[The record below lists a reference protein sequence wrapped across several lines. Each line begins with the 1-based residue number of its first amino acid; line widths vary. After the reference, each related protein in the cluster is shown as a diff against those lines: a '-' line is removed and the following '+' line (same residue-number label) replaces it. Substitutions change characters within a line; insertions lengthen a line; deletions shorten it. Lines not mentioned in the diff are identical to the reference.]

1 MERTSHSYTV
11 LSVLA
16 RTKYHV
22 LYLVKDNV
30 TGISYVIKTLNDT
43 WQRDEKARDFLR
55 NQAHVEKKLKHAHI
69 CETIDV
75 LDRDNNIHVLREW
88 MKGIDLRTMLE
99 SGAGF
104 SDADLSIRWLKQMLK
119 ALIYAHAMG
128 IYHGHISPDNIFVLD
143 NGSVKLH
150 GFSQSHNAWLRAD
163 LGKPQFHPLHY
174 IAPEI
179 YKGENCSNTSDIYS
193 LGVIGYQLLTG
204 RLPWHLDNNQE
215 PLQQKPKS
223 FTRPVIDPD
232 LLGAKVPNWLY
243 TVLNKALAVDP
254 TRRFPSCSQMLQAI
268 ENETDVGYQPAQQI
282 PIPITPSRPEPPR
295 SIVPEPTDDKSS
307 DNGGEVIPPETEPEE
322 PTAET
327 IQENRERGPEPQTK
341 PSIQPSIREAEDKD
355 NASAK
360 LPIKPDISQKII
372 ISTGKDEEG
381 QELSKMKKKFVFLMI
396 LTLAITVFTAIKYFA
411 GRQDTGFSPD
421 RSVMHEQ
428 QDMLENLMPNE
439 LIAMVFVKGD
449 SAVMGSMSPDADPDE
464 FPLRQLN
471 LKSFYISKF
480 EITQR
485 QWRMI
490 FETNPSRFKDDDH
503 PVENVSFYDAV
514 EYCNQKSILDGLQ
527 PCYEIRDNEF
537 FWNFDANGY
546 RLPTEAEWEFAAKSG
561 KRYVDEPYSGSNDPD
576 QIGWYNLNSNAA
588 TNPAGSLNPNQL
600 GIHDL
605 SGNVYEWVW
614 NWYARY
620 SISTREFYSGPD
632 TGTDKVIRGG
642 SWYHDKHEMR
652 ITARNYAKPFIKTN
666 YIGFRVVRNA
676 K

>member
-43 WQRDEKARDFLR
+43 WQRDENAKDFLR

-69 CETIDV
+69 CETIDF

-99 SGAGF
+99 SDAGF
-104 SDADLSIRWLKQMLK
+104 PDTDLSIRWLKQILK

-128 IYHGHISPDNIFVLD
+128 IYHGHINPDGIFVLD
-143 NGSVKLH
+143 DGSVKLH
-150 GFSQSHNAWLRAD
+150 GFAQSHNAWLRAD

-179 YKGENCSNTSDIYS
+179 YNGENCSNTSDIYS

-215 PLQQKPKS
+215 PLQQKPLS

-232 LLGAKVPNWLY
+232 LIGAKVPNWLY

-254 TRRFPSCSQMLQAI
+254 ARRFPSCSQMLKAI
-268 ENETDVGYQPAQQI
+268 DNETDVGYQPTLQI
-282 PIPITPSRPEPPR
+282 PAPITTSRPEPPR
-295 SIVPEPTDDKSS
+295 SIVPDPAEDKIFDS
-307 DNGGEVIPPETEPEE
+307 GGEVIQPETEPEE

-327 IQENRERGPEPQTK
+327 MPEYTEIERESRSK
-341 PSIQPSIREAEDKD
+341 PSNQPFIREAEDE
-355 NASAK
+355 NYASVK
-360 LPIKPDISQKII
+360 PHIKPDSHRRITISI
-372 ISTGKDEEG
+372 GKDEEG
-381 QELSKMKKKFVFLMI
+381 QELSKMKKKFMILMI
-396 LTLAITVFTAIKYFA
+396 LSLAILVFIAVKYFA
-411 GRQDTGFSPD
+411 GRQEKGLSPD
-421 RSVMHEQ
+421 RSVKHEQ
-428 QDMLENLMPNE
+428 QDMREDLMPNE

-449 SAVMGSMSPDADPDE
+449 TAVVGSMSPDADPDE

-485 QWRMI
+485 QWRMV
-490 FETNPSRFKDDDH
+490 FETNPARFKDDDR

-514 EYCNQKSILDGLQ
+514 EFCNQKSILDGLQ
-527 PCYEIRDNEF
+527 PCYEIRDNEIF
-537 FWNFDANGY
+537 CNFDANGY

-561 KRYVDEPYSGSNDPD
+561 RRYVDEPYSGSNDPD
-576 QIGWYNLNSNAA
+576 RIGWHNLNSNAA
-588 TNPAGSLNPNQL
+588 TNPVGSLDPNQL

-620 SISTREFYSGPD
+620 SVSTRDFYSGPE

-642 SWYHDKHEMR
+642 SWHHDKTDMR
-652 ITARNYAKPFIKTN
+652 ITARSFVKAYTKSN